1 MLCMAIQRTDLEEQ
15 QARLDTMVEEFRV
28 ARQRRLE
35 KQGAALW
42 NRTAQAHRTAVAVKG
57 EPPPEKVN

>member
-1 MLCMAIQRTDLEEQ
+1 MAIERTPLEEQ
-15 QARLDTMVEEFRV
+15 QARLDIMIEEFRV

-35 KQGAALW
+35 KQGITLW
-42 NRTAQAHRTAVAVKG
+42 NRTDAAYRNAALKG